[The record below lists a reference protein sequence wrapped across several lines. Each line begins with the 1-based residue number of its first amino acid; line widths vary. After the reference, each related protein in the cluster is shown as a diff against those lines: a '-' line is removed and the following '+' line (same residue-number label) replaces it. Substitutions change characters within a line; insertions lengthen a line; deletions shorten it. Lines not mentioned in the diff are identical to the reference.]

1 MARKILIK
9 MTRNGQFF
17 VHPALS
23 WAITKWFLLFDG
35 EEPPTRYS
43 LRLNLS
49 LLDVIVFE
57 SANATIEMFLADILC
72 SARLYQRDF
81 GL

>member
-1 MARKILIK
+1 MVNL
-9 MTRNGQFF
+9 FF
-17 VHPALS
+17 NSEWSIYAGWPPGLV

-57 SANATIEMFLADILC
+57 SAHATIEMFLANVLC